1 MIILNIETSTDA
13 CSAAL
18 TENGQLLCDNDGH
31 PYAFLTAEKSE
42 HAREL
47 AEMAEDLVASAH
59 VAGRWV
65 DAVAVSAG
73 PGSYTGLRIGASTAK
88 GIAYGM
94 QVPLLAVPTLQ
105 AMAAA
110 ALAQG
115 AEGILCPMIDARR
128 MEVYNAFY
136 DSSLCELSP
145 AEATVVDEHSFSEML
160 DKGIVTFFGNGS
172 DKCRSVITHPN
183 ARFLSGIVPDAKYM
197 GTIAQATYDQGEFAD
212 VAYWTPFYLKEF
224 EAKVSTVKGLQ

>member
-18 TENGQLLCDNDGH
+18 TENGRLLCDNDGR
-31 PYAFLTAEKSE
+31 PFAFLTPEKSE

-59 VAGRWV
+59 VAGRWI

-94 QVPLLAVPTLQ
+94 QVPLIAVPTLQ

-128 MEVYNAFY
+128 MEVYNALY
-136 DSSLCELSP
+136 STSLEELSP
-145 AEATVVDEHSFSEML
+145 ATATIVNEQSFNDLL

-197 GTIAQATYDQGEFAD
+197 GALAQAAYDHADFVD

>member
-18 TENGQLLCDNDGH
+18 TENGQLLCDADGH
-31 PYAFLTAEKSE
+31 PYAFLTPEKSE

-47 AEMAEDLVASAH
+47 AQMAEDLVASAH

-110 ALAQG
+110 AVAQG
-115 AEGILCPMIDARR
+115 AEGLLCPMIDARR
-128 MEVYNAFY
+128 MEVYNAIY
-136 DSSLCELSP
+136 DASLSELSP
-145 AEATVVDEHSFSEML
+145 AQATIVDEHSFAELL

-172 DKCRSVITHPN
+172 DKCRAVINHPN
-183 ARFLSGIVPDAKYM
+183 ARFISGIVPDAKHM
-197 GTIAQATYDQGEFAD
+197 GALAQAAYDRAEYVD